1 MPRILILEPYLPT
14 GQALATLL
22 KRGGW
27 DVTLSQT
34 EQETLAALQHYD
46 YDALLVDLDMTTGDG
61 WRCLQALNLSRPA
74 APVIVMSAQLQE
86 SDLRQRAETLGASLL
101 LPKPV
106 GGKRLLMSIDAV
118 LKVT

>member
-14 GQALATLL
+14 GQALAIIF
-22 KRGGW
+22 KRDGW

-34 EQETLAALQHYD
+34 DQDTLAALQHCD

-61 WRCLQALNLSRPA
+61 WRCLQALSLTGHS
-74 APVIVMSAQLQE
+74 APIVAMIGQE
-86 SDLRQRAETLGASLL
+86 SDLRQRAEALGARIM

-106 GGKRLLMSIDAV
+106 GRKRLLTGVAAV
-118 LKVT
+118 LKES